1 MSLHMKGGKMNE
13 ENESR
18 RTFRSE
24 IGGTR
29 FYPEVSRK
37 PLSECLNKEY
47 EMIDA
52 RIVRGYKGKFG
63 ISDFALILFREAGSE
78 TGFTTLCGGKVVVK
92 KIQQALD
99 EGLLPLYGT
108 ITDKGYYDIN

>member
-1 MSLHMKGGKMNE
+1 MEK
-13 ENESR
+13 R
-18 RTFRSE
+18 
-24 IGGTR
+24 
-29 FYPEVSRK
+29 Y
-37 PLSECLNKEY
+37 LSGCLDNEY

-63 ISDFALILFREAGSE
+63 TSDFALILFRDPETD

-108 ITDKGYYDIN
+108 ITANKGYYDIV

>member
-1 MSLHMKGGKMNE
+1 MNK
-13 ENESR
+13 ENEVK
-18 RTFRSE
+18 RTFKSE
-24 IGGTR
+24 VGSAR
-29 FYPEVSRK
+29 FYPEMEKRN
-37 PLSECLNKEY
+37 LSECLNKEY